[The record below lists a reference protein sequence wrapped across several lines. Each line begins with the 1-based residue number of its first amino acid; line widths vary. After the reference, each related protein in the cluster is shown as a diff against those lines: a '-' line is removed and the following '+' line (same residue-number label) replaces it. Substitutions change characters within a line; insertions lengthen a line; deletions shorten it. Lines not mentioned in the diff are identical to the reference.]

1 MRPVILVEGLSK
13 RFGSTVAV
21 HDVSFSVAP
30 GEMVGLLGP
39 NGAGKTTTIQ
49 MLLGIITPTA
59 GRIEILGY
67 DLARE
72 RSRVLAQVNFSSAY
86 VALPPRL
93 TVRKN
98 LEIYAR
104 LYDVPDRRA
113 RIAELLK
120 YFEVAHLR
128 NRPVAT
134 LSSGETA
141 RVNLCKALLNRPRVL
156 LLDEPTASLDPDA
169 ADRARTQFKEI
180 RTQGDI
186 TLLYTSH
193 NMAEIEDLCDRVIFI
208 HEGTVLAEG
217 SPLEVTRQLL
227 GSGVDEPAL
236 EEVFIKVARER
247 RAAIMAPSGTCDP

>member
-1 MRPVILVEGLSK
+1 MRPAILVEGLSK
-13 RFGSTVAV
+13 RFGRTVAV

-59 GRIEILGY
+59 GRIEILGH

-72 RSRVLAQVNFSSAY
+72 RSRVLSQVNFSSAY

-93 TVRKN
+93 TVRQN
-98 LEIYAR
+98 LEVYAR

-113 RIAELLK
+113 RIDELLA

-128 NRPVAT
+128 DRAVGT
-134 LSSGETA
+134 LSSGQTA

-169 ADRARTQFKEI
+169 ADRARTQFKELRANAGLTI
-180 RTQGDI
+180 
-186 TLLYTSH
+186 LYTSH
-193 NMAEIEDLCDRVIFI
+193 NMAEVEDLCDRVIFI
-208 HEGTVLAEG
+208 HGGSVLAEG
-217 SPLEVTRQLL
+217 SPLAVTQQVL
-227 GSGVDEPAL
+227 GAGVEAPQL
-236 EEVFIKVARER
+236 EEVFIKVAR
-247 RAAIMAPSGTCDP
+247 

>member
-1 MRPVILVEGLSK
+1 MRPAILVEGLSK
-13 RFGSTVAV
+13 RFGRVLAV
-21 HDVSFSVAP
+21 RDVSFGVAP

-59 GRIEILGY
+59 GRIEILGH

-93 TVRKN
+93 TVGQN
-98 LEIYAR
+98 LDVYAR
-104 LYDVPDRRA
+104 LYAVPDRRA
-113 RIAELLK
+113 RIEELLA
-120 YFEVAHLR
+120 YFEVAHLAD
-128 NRPVAT
+128 RPVGT

-156 LLDEPTASLDPDA
+156 FLDEPTASLDPDA

-180 RTQGDI
+180 RARGGLTI
-186 TLLYTSH
+186 LYTSH
-193 NMAEIEDLCDRVIFI
+193 NMAEVEDLCDRVIFI

-217 SPLEVTRQLL
+217 SPLAVTRQIL
-227 GSGVDEPAL
+227 GSRVEEPAL
-236 EEVFIKVARER
+236 EEVFIRVARQRGER
-247 RAAIMAPSGTCDP
+247 PLPATAGPER